1 MPEHPDQ
8 HLLGPYI
15 RRFLLEHVVADR
27 NLTRNTQRSYRDG
40 IRVLLRFMADR
51 HRIDPTDLAVEH
63 VTADVV
69 RDFLRYLEQERKNAA
84 ATLNQRVTVIHSLFR
99 FVGRHVPEL
108 VERASQLQA
117 VPLRRVDHPT
127 VPYLEKTELDAL
139 LATPDRGRRTGQRD
153 YTLLLFLYNTGTR
166 ADEAAHLTKGALEL
180 GRPASVRILG
190 KGRKTRLCPLW
201 DHTAQALRELLGDRL
216 NGPAETP
223 VFLNVRG
230 HALTRFGVYAVVAR
244 LVART
249 ATRMPSLTSKRVS
262 PHSVRHTTAVHLLR
276 AGVDINTIRAW
287 LGHVSLETTNRYAEV
302 DLEMKAKA
310 LAACAITG
318 NNRPGAPSAGARRK
332 APDLM
337 AFLASL

>member
-1 MPEHPDQ
+1 MPEH
-8 HLLGPYI
+8 HLLGSQI

-27 NLTRNTQRSYRDG
+27 NLSRNTQRNYRDA
-40 IRVLLRFMADR
+40 IRVLLRFMTER
-51 HRIDPTDLAVEH
+51 HRIDPADLTVEH

-69 RDFLRYLEQERKNAA
+69 REFLQYLEQVRRNRA
-84 ATLNQRVTVIHSLFR
+84 ATLNQRVSVIHSLFR
-99 FVGRHVPEL
+99 FIGRHIPEL

-127 VPYLEKTELDAL
+127 VPYLEKAEIDAV
-139 LATPDRGRRTGQRD
+139 LATPDRRRRLGQRD
-153 YTLLLFLYNTGTR
+153 YALLVFLYNTGAR
-166 ADEAAHLTKGALEL
+166 ADETAHLTRGALDL

-190 KGRKTRLCPLW
+190 KGRKMRLCPLW
-201 DHTAQALRELLGDRL
+201 DHTAQILRALLGGRL
-216 NGPAETP
+216 DAPPETP

-230 HALTRFGVYAVVAR
+230 QSLTRFGIHAVVER
-244 LVART
+244 TVARA
-249 ATRMPSLTSKRVS
+249 ATRMPSLNTKRIS

-310 LAACAITG
+310 LASCAITD
-318 NNRPGAPSAGARRK
+318 NNRSGGPSAAAGRK
-332 APDLM
+332 PPDLM